1 MLFFV
6 CWFLKNH
13 ILQSRREL
21 DYTGNNTTDHQ
32 RRNTWNCSE
41 CSRVDPKILSEFI
54 RIPYELSPSNLE
66 KENKVK

>member
-6 CWFLKNH
+6 GSFLNNH

-21 DYTGNNTTDHQ
+21 DYTG
-32 RRNTWNCSE
+32 
-41 CSRVDPKILSEFI
+41 KILQIIRGGTLGTVVNVPEWTQRFYQFI
-54 RIPYELSPSNLE
+54 RISYELSPSNLE